1 MLAVKNLVKIYK
13 GKDGI
18 DVHALDGVSIDFP
31 EKGMVFL
38 LGKSGSGKSTLLN
51 LAGGLDF
58 PTEGEIIV
66 DGRSSK
72 DFTVSDFDGYRNSC
86 VGFVFQEFNIL
97 NEFTIEQNI
106 ALALQLQQKPNNA
119 EVVEELLKLVDL
131 GGVGKRKPNTLSGG
145 QKQRVAIA
153 RALIKEPKIIMADE
167 PTGALDSVTG
177 KQVLDTLKKL
187 SETRLVVVVT
197 HDREFAEEY
206 GDRIIELADG
216 KIISDLSRSE
226 NQDEETFKENV
237 IILGENTIKVR
248 DWSAVTEDDV
258 RQIATMMK
266 DKGCS
271 TYITADKQFTD
282 GIKEK
287 HSDSDL
293 TSLKKFKA
301 TKKGEV
307 VETGKG
313 DVKFIKSNL
322 PIKNALKMAWDSIK
336 IKPIR
341 LTFTILLSVIAFLF
355 FGVASS
361 FMMYSPD
368 YSIIRALENSN
379 YKQIVIEKK
388 YNAYYV
394 NEEFDVETG
403 EKVDK
408 IINTQLDGAFS
419 DEDLAR
425 LNQNKEGLKF
435 AGIIDFGAYSN
446 NLDSVYGYTAKS
458 EKFLISGLTYQNSLL
473 RYYPVRGLVGF
484 TDCGEEYLKECG
496 YTFTEGSRYP
506 EAPNEIMISDY
517 FFNMI
522 RNNDFFYAGQEFDV
536 QNINDLLGK
545 DITFNGGGSRYV
557 LTVTGVCRFGQYEEV
572 TVVNEEGKS
581 ENIIEYNITPKKF
594 HELYNQETQLNSA
607 QLQILEKQF
616 VDYLSSSFHLLG
628 MVSEDFYDYYREN
641 NLTDH
646 KVYDR
651 TTYGI
656 ELAPYYLNNVY
667 PHFPSTNFTKKSVW
681 KNDYMINAIDL
692 EGNERDLEIE
702 KHQVLLPIGYIF
714 YEYKDGYAV
723 DENGDGKIDTNKVN
737 GVRDKIVV
745 ETKNNFTKIFD
756 FVMNMDTTGFTE
768 QQLANYNRM
777 RNSSLRIKKGE
788 GQLTDKLCL
797 IEILFGEYKEE
808 LLSMIEVPETIYM
821 RSYYYDVSLKEASDR
836 SDYEKTNFPLEV
848 VGFYYVN
855 QGRNHDAVNKYFISD
870 ELCEEYGMNYYDKS
884 SSEYNTIVYH
894 TDYNHDTLNEK
905 YGRIITPTLN
915 KGSQTAFILG
925 GGGENYV
932 LAMDNAI
939 YRSAYEVA
947 GTIYSLKP
955 AFYIAGAIFG
965 VFSILMLFN
974 FISVTV
980 TSKKREI
987 GILRAVGARR
997 IDVFKI
1003 FIVEAFIITI
1013 SCFVIS
1019 SVLSFIAC
1027 SVINRFTSNNV
1038 FGLSALDFNLINI
1051 ALLLVVS
1058 IAVAFVATILPVRKA
1073 SKKAPV
1079 DSIRSI

>member
-13 GKDGI
+13 GKDGL

-119 EVVEELLKLVDL
+119 TVVEELLQLVDL

-167 PTGALDSVTG
+167 PTGALDSATG

-197 HDREFAEEY
+197 HDKEFAEEY

-216 KIISDLSRSE
+216 KIISDVSRCE
-226 NQDEETFKENV
+226 GQGEETFRENV
-237 IILGENTIKVR
+237 VILGENTIKVR
-248 DWSAVTEDDV
+248 DWSTVTEEDI
-258 RQIATMMK
+258 RQIAGVMK
-266 DKGCS
+266 EKGCS

-287 HSDSDL
+287 HSDIDSV
-293 TSLKKFKA
+293 SLKKFKA
-301 TKKGEV
+301 TKKGEN

-322 PIKNALKMAWDSIK
+322 PVKNAFKMAWDSIR

-341 LTFTILLSVIAFLF
+341 LMFTILLSVVAFLF

-368 YSIIRALENSN
+368 YSIIRALEDSN
-379 YKQIVIEKK
+379 YQQIMVEKK
-388 YNAYYV
+388 YSAYYV

-403 EKVDK
+403 HKIEK
-408 IINTQLDGAFS
+408 IINTQLNGAYS
-419 DEDLAR
+419 EEDLAL

-435 AGIIDFGAYSN
+435 AGVIDFGAYSN
-446 NLDSVYGYTAKS
+446 NVDSVYGYMPKS
-458 EKFLISGLTYQNSLL
+458 EQFFINLSFKTSLL
-473 RYYPVRGLVGF
+473 RYYPVRGFVGF
-484 TDCGEEYLKECG
+484 TDCGEQYLKDFG
-496 YTFTEGSRYP
+496 YTFEEGSRYP
-506 EAPNEIMISDY
+506 EKPNEIMISNY
-517 FFNMI
+517 VFNMLK
-522 RNNDFFYAGQEFDV
+522 NNDFKYNGQPFEIE
-536 QNINDLLGK
+536 NINDLLGK
-545 DITFNGGGSRYV
+545 DIIVSGGGNRFE
-557 LTVTGVCRFGQYEEV
+557 LTVVGVCNFGNV
-572 TVVNEEGKS
+572 D
-581 ENIIEYNITPKKF
+581 ENGEYFEIPKQF
-594 HELYNQETQLNSA
+594 HELYNEETELNSA
-607 QLQILEKQF
+607 QLDALQKQF
-616 VDYLSSSFHLLG
+616 NDYLRSSFHLLG
-628 MVSEDFYDYYREN
+628 MVSDDFYTYYREN

-651 TTYGI
+651 TSYGMQ
-656 ELAPYYLNNVY
+656 LSPYQITSIY
-667 PHFPSTNFTKKSVW
+667 PHYPSTNFTKKSVW
-681 KNDYMINAIDL
+681 KNDYMVSALDL
-692 EGNERDLEIE
+692 DGNERDIE
-702 KHQVLLPIGYIF
+702 LAKNQVLLPISYIF
-714 YEYKDGYAV
+714 YEYEDGYV
-723 DENGDGKIDTNKVN
+723 EDTNEDGYLNDVRVN
-737 GVRDKIVV
+737 GVKDQLIK
-745 ETKNNFTKIFD
+745 TKKNNFTKIYD

-768 QQLANYNRM
+768 QQLQDYNKM
-777 RNSSLRIKKGE
+777 RNSALRMKKGE
-788 GQLTDKLCL
+788 AKVEDRLFLV
-797 IEILFGEYKEE
+797 EILFGEYREE
-808 LLSMIEVPETIYM
+808 LLSMIDVPETIYM
-821 RSYYYDVSLKEASDR
+821 RSYYYDVSLDEPEDR
-836 SDYEKTNFPLEV
+836 KDYEKTNFPLEV

-855 QGRNHDAVNKYFISD
+855 QGKNFDSIDKYFVSD
-870 ELCEEYGMNYYDKS
+870 ELCDEYGMKYHDKAS
-884 SSEYNTIVYH
+884 EEYNTIVYY

-905 YGRIITPTLN
+905 YGKIITPTLN
-915 KGSQTAFILG
+915 RASQTAFMLNA
-925 GGGENYV
+925 GGENYV
-932 LAMDNAI
+932 MAMENAI

-947 GTIYSLKP
+947 ETIYSLKP

-997 IDVFKI
+997 KDVFKI
-1003 FIVEAFIITI
+1003 FIVEALIITV

-1019 SVLSFIAC
+1019 TALSFIAC
-1027 SVINRFTSNNV
+1027 SVINRFTSSNV
-1038 FGLSALDFNLINI
+1038 FGLSALDFGLINI
-1051 ALLLVVS
+1051 LILLVVS
-1058 IAVAFVATILPVRKA
+1058 IAVAFVATVLPVSKA

>member
-216 KIISDLSRSE
+216 KIISDVSRCE
-226 NQDEETFKENV
+226 NQGEDTFKENV

-258 RQIATMMK
+258 RQIAGIMK

-282 GIKEK
+282 EIKEK

-293 TSLKKFKA
+293 SSLKKFKA
-301 TKKGEV
+301 TKKGEN

-368 YSIIRALENSN
+368 YSIIRALEDSD
-379 YKQIVIEKK
+379 YRQIILEKK
-388 YNAYYV
+388 YSAYYI
-394 NEEFDVETG
+394 NEEYDIETG
-403 EKVDK
+403 EKIEK
-408 IINTQLDGAFS
+408 IINTKLDGAFS

-425 LNQNKEGLKF
+425 LNQNKEGLKY
-435 AGIIDFGAYSN
+435 AGIIDFGAYVN
-446 NLDSVYGYTAKS
+446 NLDSVYGYMPRS
-458 EKFLISGLTYQNSLL
+458 EKFLISNISFQNALF
-473 RYYPVRGLVGF
+473 RYYPVRGFVGF
-484 TDCGEEYLKECG
+484 TDCGEQYLKDCG
-496 YTFTEGSRYP
+496 YTFEDGSRYP
-506 EAPNEIMISDY
+506 QNPNEIMISKY
-517 FFNMI
+517 IFNMFKSNTFNYEGKAFEI
-522 RNNDFFYAGQEFDV
+522 
-536 QNINDLLGK
+536 QNVDDILGK
-545 DITFNGGGSRYV
+545 EITISNGGSRLK
-557 LTVTGVCRFGQYEEV
+557 LTVVGICDFGVEDENGETFEV
-572 TVVNEEGKS
+572 
-581 ENIIEYNITPKKF
+581 PKKF

-607 QLQILEKQF
+607 QLQTLEQQF
-616 VDYLSSSFHLLG
+616 ADYLCSSFHLLG
-628 MVSEDFYDYYREN
+628 MVSDDFYMYHREN

-646 KVYDR
+646 KAYDR
-651 TTYGI
+651 TTYGVQM
-656 ELAPYYLNNVY
+656 APYYLDSVY
-667 PHFPSTNFTKKSVW
+667 PHFPSTNFTKKSIW
-681 KNDYMINAIDL
+681 KNDYMVKAIDL
-692 EGNERDLEIE
+692 EGNERDLELE
-702 KHQVLLPIGYIF
+702 KNQVLLPMGYIF

-723 DENGDGKIDTNKVN
+723 DENGDGKLTTNRVN
-737 GVRDKIVV
+737 GVKDKIVV
-745 ETKNNFTKIFD
+745 ETKNNFTNIYNFIQ
-756 FVMNMDTTGFTE
+756 NIDTSSFNE
-768 QQLANYNRM
+768 SQLHDYEM
-777 RNSSLRIKKGE
+777 LKNSAIRISKKQATVE
-788 GQLTDKLCL
+788 DRLVL
-797 IEILFGEYKEE
+797 IEQLFGQYKDE

-821 RSYYYDVSLKEASDR
+821 RSYYYDVELKEASDR
-836 SDYEKTNFPLEV
+836 NDYEKTNLPLEV
-848 VGFYYVN
+848 VGFYYVD
-855 QGRNHDAVNKYFISD
+855 QGKNFDTIDKYFVSD
-870 ELCEEYGMNYYDKS
+870 ELCEEYGMNYYDRA
-884 SSEYNTIVYH
+884 SEENNTIIYY
-894 TDYNHDTLNEK
+894 TDYQHDTLSEK
-905 YGRIITPTLN
+905 YGKIITPTSN
-915 KGSQTAFILG
+915 KASQTSLILNS
-925 GGGENYV
+925 GGENYV
-932 LAMDNAI
+932 LAMDNAV
-939 YRSAYEVA
+939 YKSAYEVA

-955 AFYIAGAIFG
+955 AFYIAGAILG

-1003 FIVEAFIITI
+1003 FIVEALIITI
-1013 SCFVIS
+1013 ACFVIS
-1019 SVLSFIAC
+1019 SALSFVAC
-1027 SVINRFTSNNV
+1027 SVINKFTSSNV
-1038 FGLSALDFNLINI
+1038 FGLSALDFGIINI
-1051 ALLLVVS
+1051 AMLFVVS
-1058 IAVAFVATILPVRKA
+1058 IAVAFIATVLPVRKA